1 MLYEGI
7 VKIRNMLQN
16 ISPVKADPYLNMVN

>member
-7 VKIRNMLQN
+7 QKIRNMLQN
-16 ISPVKADPYLNMVN
+16 ISPAKADTYLKMVN